1 LFLIQKGNDGDAL
14 KMISNVYKCES
25 EEQKQEILTQLKS
38 TMAVE
43 PKAGEGDEE
52 PDDPSL
58 K

>member
-1 LFLIQKGNDGDAL
+1 
-14 KMISNVYKCES
+14 MISNVYKCES

-43 PKAGEGDEE
+43 PKEDDEKPE
-52 PDDPSL
+52 DPSL